1 MNQLFTKTTC
11 RLAEYSDVVF
21 SIHLNYVK
29 KLGLDK
35 FTDAVEAALLTTEQG
50 IANDTV
56 AKYNHIIVRIMLDP
70 GNLETAKESYN
81 SFKEKFSKYKNF
93 LLSVDV
99 VHEVHNKE
107 LLNYTKEEMEWTK
120 GMEQ

>member
-1 MNQLFTKTTC
+1 
-11 RLAEYSDVVF
+11 
-21 SIHLNYVK
+21 
-29 KLGLDK
+29 
-35 FTDAVEAALLTTEQG
+35 
-50 IANDTV
+50 
-56 AKYNHIIVRIMLDP
+56 MLDP
-70 GNLETAKESYN
+70 GNLETAKESYK

-107 LLNYTKEEMEWTK
+107 LLNYTKEELEWAT